1 VTRRTAWITGFLAV
15 TALAVTGELWAA
27 FDASDNTVP
36 WTDLLVRYVPWPV
49 TAMATAILVAWLPAH
64 FALYYRRGRQ
74 PVIATGRYDMNPE
87 PLPAPPNPNTSS
99 TEPLLT
105 VGGAVAVITALLDL
119 AILFGLHMSDAQTAG
134 VLAVVN
140 VLAPFA
146 VALWGRRKVY
156 APATVSALIAA
167 ARR

>member
-1 VTRRTAWITGFLAV
+1 MTRRAAWITGFLAV
-15 TALAVTGELWAA
+15 TALAVGGELWAA

-119 AILFGLHMSDAQTAG
+119 LVLFGVHLSDAQQAG

-156 APATVSALIAA
+156 APASVARLIAA

>member
-1 VTRRTAWITGFLAV
+1 
-15 TALAVTGELWAA
+15 
-27 FDASDNTVP
+27 
-36 WTDLLVRYVPWPV
+36 
-49 TAMATAILVAWLPAH
+49 
-64 FALYYRRGRQ
+64 
-74 PVIATGRYDMNPE
+74 MNPE
-87 PLPAPPNPNTSS
+87 PLPASPNPNTSS

-105 VGGAVAVITALLDL
+105 VGGAVAVITALLDML
-119 AILFGLHMSDAQTAG
+119 VLFGVHMSDAQQAG

-156 APATVSALIAA
+156 APATVSRLLAA

>member
-1 VTRRTAWITGFLAV
+1 MSKHTGWVTAFLAA

-49 TAMATAILVAWLPAH
+49 AAMATAILVAWLPAH

-87 PLPAPPNPNTSS
+87 PLPASPNPNTSS

-105 VGGAVAVITALLDL
+105 VGGAVAVITALLDML
-119 AILFGLHMSDAQTAG
+119 VLFGVHMSDAQQAG

-156 APATVSALIAA
+156 APATVSRLLAA